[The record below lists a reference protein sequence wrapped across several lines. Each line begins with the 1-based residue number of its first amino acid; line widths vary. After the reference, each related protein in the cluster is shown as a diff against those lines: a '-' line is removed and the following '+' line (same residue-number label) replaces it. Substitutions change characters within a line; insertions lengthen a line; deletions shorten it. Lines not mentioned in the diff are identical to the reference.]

1 MNPGLL
7 HQALRSV
14 EGRVGFGLLA
24 GLAAVALAVGFGWLA
39 GDWDQ
44 SQAQQWSGPSLEHWF
59 GTNRLGQDVLD
70 RALVGLVTAFVVG
83 GGVTLGSV
91 ILGAALGGLAG
102 WRAGGLV
109 DEALQYL
116 MGVIDSVPVYLLAV
130 ALAFTLGGGETAIV
144 LAMVLSFWTGTARL
158 VRAEVARLRER
169 EFVLSARAI
178 GLPGRTIL
186 WRHLLPNTL
195 HILLVQGTLTFVAAV
210 KTEVI
215 LSFLGIGAQ
224 EGVSWGLMLAE
235 STQDLLAGHFGNFL
249 AASLLLFLVLL
260 GLNLLAD
267 ALQDAFNLRES
278 AR

>member
-1 MNPGLL
+1 MNQGLL

-39 GDWDQ
+39 GDWNQ
-44 SQAQQWSGPSLEHWF
+44 SEAPQWSGPSMEHWF

-130 ALAFTLGGGETAIV
+130 ALAFSLGGGETAIV

-158 VRAEVARLRER
+158 VRAEVARLRKR

-267 ALQDAFNLRES
+267 ALQDAFNLREP

>member
-1 MNPGLL
+1 MNHGLL
-7 HQALRSV
+7 HQALKTR
-14 EGRVGFGLLA
+14 EGRLGLGLLGLLA
-24 GLAAVALAVGFGWLA
+24 LLAVAAGFGWIA
-39 GDWDQ
+39 SDWDRPL
-44 SQAQQWSGPSLEHWF
+44 AEQWSGPSLAHWF

-83 GGVTLGSV
+83 GAVTIGSLG
-91 ILGAALGGLAG
+91 LGAFFGGLAG
-102 WRAGGLV
+102 WRVGSLV

-130 ALAFTLGGGETAIV
+130 ALAFSLGGGETAIV
-144 LAMVLSFWTGTARL
+144 LAMVLSFWTATARL

-169 EFVLSARAI
+169 EFILSARAI
-178 GLPGRTIL
+178 GLPAWAIL

-195 HILLVQGTLTFVAAV
+195 HILLVQGTLTFVAAI

-235 STQDLLAGHFGNFL
+235 ATQDVLAGHFGNFL

-267 ALQDAFNLRES
+267 ALQDTFDLREP

>member
-1 MNPGLL
+1 MNRGLL
-7 HQALRSV
+7 QQALRSR
-14 EGRVGFGLLA
+14 EGALGFGLLA
-24 GLAAVALAVGFGWLA
+24 MLGLLAVTAGFGWIA
-39 GDWDQ
+39 SGWDQ
-44 SQAQQWSGPSLEHWF
+44 SLAAQWSGPSLEHWF

-70 RALVGLVTAFVVG
+70 RALIGLVTALVVG
-83 GGVTLGSV
+83 GSVTLGSV
-91 ILGAALGGLAG
+91 LLGALLGGIAG
-102 WRAGGLV
+102 WRAGSLL

-130 ALAFTLGGGETAIV
+130 ALAYSLGGGETAIV
-144 LAMVLSFWTGTARL
+144 LAMVLSFWTATARL

-178 GLPGRTIL
+178 GLPARAIL

-195 HILLVQGTLTFVAAV
+195 HILLVQGTLTFVAAI

-235 STQDLLAGHFGNFL
+235 STQDVLAGHFGNFL

-267 ALQDAFNLRES
+267 ALQDAFDLREP